1 MKVMNS
7 KVSNY
12 LVKISNNQI
21 REANDKKEFYAV
33 KKIRDL
39 SMQEL
44 KKIYWAEKELVIVIP
59 MLIRN
64 ATTFELVETLTL
76 HLNYTQDRIKR
87 LEEIFPL
94 ISEIKAH

>member
-1 MKVMNS
+1 MKEMNS

-33 KKIRDL
+33 KKLRDL

-44 KKIYWAEKELVIVIP
+44 KKIYWAEKELAIVIP

-64 ATTFELVETLTL
+64 ATTFELVETLTV
-76 HLNYTQDRIKR
+76 HLNYTKERIKR
-87 LEEIFPL
+87 LEEIFPM
-94 ISEIKAH
+94 ISEIKS

>member
-1 MKVMNS
+1 MNS

-33 KKIRDL
+33 KKLRDL

-44 KKIYWAEKELVIVIP
+44 KKIYWAEKELAIVIP

-64 ATTFELVETLTL
+64 ATTFELVETLTV
-76 HLNYTQDRIKR
+76 HLNYTKERIKR
-87 LEEIFPL
+87 LEEIFPM
-94 ISEIKAH
+94 ISEIKS

>member
-1 MKVMNS
+1 MNS

-33 KKIRDL
+33 KKVRDL

-44 KKIYWAEKELVIVIP
+44 KKIYWAEKELAIVIP

-64 ATTFELVETLTL
+64 ATTFELVETLTV
-76 HLNYTQDRIKR
+76 HLNYTKERIKR

-94 ISEIKAH
+94 ISEIKS

>member
-1 MKVMNS
+1 MNS

-33 KKIRDL
+33 KKVRDL

-44 KKIYWAEKELVIVIP
+44 KKIYWAEKELAIVIP

-64 ATTFELVETLTL
+64 ATTFELVETLTV
-76 HLNYTQDRIKR
+76 HLNYTKERIKR
-87 LEEIFPL
+87 LEEIFPM
-94 ISEIKAH
+94 ISEIKS